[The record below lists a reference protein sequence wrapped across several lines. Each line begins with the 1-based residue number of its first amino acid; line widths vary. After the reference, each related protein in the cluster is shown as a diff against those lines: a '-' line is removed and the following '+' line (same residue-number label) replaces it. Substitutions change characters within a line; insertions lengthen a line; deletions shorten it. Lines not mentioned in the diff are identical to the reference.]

1 MYTFF
6 FFICIKPSQIPLE
19 TPFNIME
26 NAMTTRV
33 CCLEDDLRNSVEFP
47 IDVCSSLK
55 DVEIVISDFRIANE
69 CCRCCQNQ
77 SARFASSLFSVFCLV
92 RRLTHLRDTSM
103 TRTTHVSSMTRVYM
117 TRIRT
122 SRIKPSRTKCAA
134 SVLIRSSLDWFS

>member
-6 FFICIKPSQIPLE
+6 FFSCIKPSQFPLE

-26 NAMTTRV
+26 NAVITRV
-33 CCLEDDLRNSVEFP
+33 SCLEDDLWNSVEFT
-47 IDVCSSLK
+47 IEVCNSLK
-55 DVEIVISDFRIANE
+55 DRIVISDFRIANE

-122 SRIKPSRTKCAA
+122 SRIKTSRTKCAA